1 MIRAPSGASARV
13 MNMNPTS
20 HCACAKPILREISEQ
35 KGSSV
40 SFCDR
45 CKRPIGLRI
54 ASVRSAA

>member
-1 MIRAPSGASARV
+1 